1 MNILNDILNDKNI
14 NNKLKK
20 VMKGEPMS
28 NMGEFARKQDEMY
41 DGTEGYSD
49 KDIDQAMEMSRSK
62 YMGTVVLK
70 KVRVELG
77 LNQQQMA
84 DVLGYTRQDIISGI
98 ENGTRT
104 MSGVAMRCLEYLI
117 QIEKLKFVLKKEQG
131 TL

>member
-1 MNILNDILNDKNI
+1 
-14 NNKLKK
+14 
-20 VMKGEPMS
+20 MS
-28 NMGEFARKQDEMY
+28 KMAEFDYEQSKQF
-41 DGTEGYSD
+41 DGTEGYSVD
-49 KDIDQAMEMSRSK
+49 EIDQEMELSRAEH
-62 YMGTVVLK
+62 MGTIVLK

-117 QIEKLKFVLKKEQG
+117 EIEKLKFVLKEKQS

>member
-1 MNILNDILNDKNI
+1 MRV
-14 NNKLKK
+14 NK
-20 VMKGEPMS
+20 MS
-28 NMGEFARKQDEMY
+28 KMAEFDYEQSKQF
-41 DGTEGYSD
+41 DGTEGYSVD
-49 KDIDQAMEMSRSK
+49 EIDQEMRQNCELSRAE
-62 YMGTVVLK
+62 YMGTIVLK

-117 QIEKLKFVLKKEQG
+117 EIEKLKFVLKEKQS